1 MGLRPGHCYRSLKD
15 RPWTRVAVK
24 VHRRN
29 YIGATPGIKTRQWNM
44 GNGDKNFSHILDL
57 IVDEGVQI
65 RDNSIESSRIA
76 INRYLVKHLGKD
88 GFFFKIRTFPH
99 QILRE
104 NKQAQGAHAD
114 RIQKGMSHPFGK
126 PVGRAIRVRPG
137 QKMISLLVDEKDVKI
152 GKEALLKAKSRITC
166 KIHVLIHT
174 DVESIGTRPSKMIIE
189 VKTEAEDKAEVKEAG
204 EEAAEG
210 EGKKEEAGETKEGT
224 EGEKKEDIKEKSKE
238 DAKSGEKEKK

>member
-44 GNGDKNFSHILDL
+44 GNGDKEFSHILDL
-57 IVDEGVQI
+57 VVDEGVQI

-166 KIHVLIHT
+166 KVHVLIHT
-174 DVESIGTRPSKMIIE
+174 DVESIGTRPTKMIIE
-189 VKTEAEDKAEVKEAG
+189 VKTEAEDKADVKDAAES
-204 EEAAEG
+204 EKAEG
-210 EGKKEEAGETKEGT
+210 EEKKEGA
-224 EGEKKEDIKEKSKE
+224 EGEKKEDSKEGEKKE
-238 DAKSGEKEKK
+238 DAKSGEKKEEKK

>member
-29 YIGATPGIKTRQWNM
+29 YIGATPGVKTRQWNM
-44 GNGDKNFSHILDL
+44 GNGDKAFSHILDL

-65 RDNSIESSRIA
+65 RDNAIESSRIS
-76 INRYLVKHLGKD
+76 INRYLTKHLGKD
-88 GFFFKIRTFPH
+88 GFFFKIRVYPH

-137 QKMISLLVDEKDVKI
+137 QKIISLLVDEKDVKI
-152 GKEALLKAKSRITC
+152 GKEGLLRAKSRITC
-166 KIHVLIHT
+166 KLHVLIHT
-174 DVESIGTRPSKMIIE
+174 DVESIGTKPTKTIRD
-189 VKTEAEDKAEVKEAG
+189 VKTEAEDKADAADAKVAADAEKAESAVRKETG
-204 EEAAEG
+204 
-210 EGKKEEAGETKEGT
+210 KEGA
-224 EGEKKEDIKEKSKE
+224 KE
-238 DAKSGEKEKK
+238 DAKSGEKKEEPKSKEKK